1 MGIYSIKKVAQI
13 KAKGHDKG
21 AGVGI
26 RAAYLRVVGLEVDTE
41 GAGGHVG
48 KLQVFFW
55 FKMSSLFRHSHDLL
69 LVFQAVEP
77 LV

>member
-13 KAKGHDKG
+13 KAKSHDKG

-48 KLQVFFW
+48 KLQGFFLVEIVI
-55 FKMSSLFRHSHDLL
+55 SL
-69 LVFQAVEP
+69 
-77 LV
+77 

>member
-41 GAGGHVG
+41 GAGGETS
-48 KLQVFFW
+48 VFLGLKCHLSLDILMIF
-55 FKMSSLFRHSHDLL
+55 SSSFRPWSL
-69 LVFQAVEP
+69 
-77 LV
+77 